1 MLYTKNIETLMRL
14 LYNDKIDA
22 AEINNIREDV
32 EYYVE
37 NYEDGTISSGVK
49 TRAVIRISF

>member
-1 MLYTKNIETLMRL
+1 MRL

-22 AEINNIREDV
+22 TEINNIREDV

-37 NYEDGTISSGVK
+37 NYEDGSAAAFAK
-49 TRAVIRISF
+49 RA

>member
-1 MLYTKNIETLMRL
+1 MRL

-22 AEINNIREDV
+22 CDVNNIREDV

-37 NYEDGTISSGVK
+37 NYEDGSAAAFAN
-49 TRAVIRISF
+49 RA